1 MIPTRRRR
9 GHVMKEFGF
18 SSSCM
23 DMLEAGLRQHPE
35 RYGTNAVIRDGRISI
50 IDMEALY
57 DWIKYR
63 GALNIGVPV
72 PPFRRE
78 EYQ

>member
-9 GHVMKEFGF
+9 GQVMKDFGF
-18 SSSCM
+18 SPNCM
-23 DMLEAGLRQHPE
+23 DDLTAGIRRHPE
-35 RYGTNAVIRDGRISI
+35 RYPNGVIKSGRITL
-50 IDMEALY
+50 IDVEMLY

-63 GALNIGVPV
+63 EALDMQVAV

>member
-9 GHVMKEFGF
+9 GQVMKEFEF
-18 SSSCM
+18 SSGCM
-23 DMLEAGLRQHPE
+23 DMLEAGLKRHPE
-35 RYGTNAVIRDGRISI
+35 RYGTNAVIKSGRISL
-50 IDMEALY
+50 IDVEALY

-63 GALNIGVPV
+63 DALEIGVPV
-72 PPFRRE
+72 PEFRRE

>member
-9 GHVMKEFGF
+9 GQVMKEFGF
-18 SSSCM
+18 SSGCM
-23 DMLEAGLRQHPE
+23 DMLEAGLRRHSE
-35 RYGTNAVIRDGRISI
+35 RYGTNAVIKSGRISL
-50 IDMEALY
+50 IDVEALY

-63 GALNIGVPV
+63 DALEIGVPV
-72 PPFRRE
+72 PEFRRE

>member
-9 GHVMKEFGF
+9 GQVMKEFGF
-18 SSSCM
+18 SPNCM
-23 DMLEAGLRQHPE
+23 DELTAGLRRHPE
-35 RYGTNAVIRDGRISI
+35 RYGSNAVIKSGRIVL
-50 IDMEALY
+50 IDVEMLY

-63 GALNIGVPV
+63 DALEMHVQV